1 MESKME
7 SDGMP
12 CDEPEQT
19 VASCDFD
26 SWAFTQCFVLG
37 NVIKGKI
44 DETGKNIEW
53 MNTTTKEKYFLYSV
67 NC

>member
-1 MESKME
+1 ME
-7 SDGMP
+7 SDGMA
-12 CDEPEQT
+12 CDEAEKP

-26 SWAFTQCFVLG
+26 SWAFTQCITLD
-37 NVIKGKI
+37 NKIKGIK
-44 DETGKNIEW
+44 DETGNNIVW